1 MEDRLKNK
9 MKRKLQVRQLYLKQ
23 RELLMM
29 KQEMW
34 KQRLRVR
41 KILQQE
47 NVKSFDK
54 PPHEEEK
61 QLDRGGTLTGRKFTS
76 HYNQSRQQMF
86 LHKER
91 GVCKQNFE
99 NQLTDSLKKVRHC
112 RHFLKGFCERGDTC
126 GFIHDSS
133 IFFDDKQKVFLDC
146 VPQHLGAAELR
157 QKFFKLGYTIT
168 NTPRILKGFSVL
180 VCLQSVFEARRLI
193 YQEGVMLDGLLIKV
207 RPFKDD
213 SPDAADKCSVFLG
226 GLSEGTTARMIKEEL
241 EQFDVKV
248 VNDPIVKTGFSPQ
261 VTLRSAQET
270 QKMIRIANIR
280 INGVVVS
287 IRPYVNIRKQ
297 FTPWENIKVVHVE
310 VIVFK

>member
-1 MEDRLKNK
+1 
-9 MKRKLQVRQLYLKQ
+9 MKRKLQERQLYLKQ
-23 RELLMM
+23 RELSIM

-34 KQRLRVR
+34 KQQLRVR

-61 QLDRGGTLTGRKFTS
+61 QRDRCALSGRKFTS
-76 HYNQSRQQMF
+76 HYNQSCQQMF
-86 LHKER
+86 LQKGQ

-99 NQLTDSLKKVRHC
+99 NQLADSCKKVRHC

-133 IFFDDKQKVFLDC
+133 IFFDDKQKVFLDS
-146 VPQHLGAAELR
+146 VPQHLGAAQLR
-157 QKFFKLGYTIT
+157 KKFFKLGYTIT

-180 VCLQSVFEARRLI
+180 VCLKSVDEARRLT
-193 YQEGVMLDGLLIKV
+193 YQGAVMLDGLLIKV

-213 SPDAADKCSVFLG
+213 CPDGTVRCSVFLG
-226 GLSEGTTARMIKEEL
+226 GLSEGTTARMIKKEL

-280 INGVVVS
+280 INGVFVS

-297 FTPWENIKVVHVE
+297 FTQWVNIWWYT
-310 VIVFK
+310 